1 MIEVTKVSSG
11 YGKMQVLRE
20 VSLHVNKGEIVCLLG
35 SNGAGK
41 TTTLKT
47 ILGMVEASSGSI
59 KLFGEDVTRMKTA
72 EIIKKGVGIAP
83 EGRGLFPKMT
93 VLENLQ
99 MGAIFEKD
107 EKIIKDRIKH
117 AFQLF
122 PRLEERKKQVAGTLS
137 GGEQGMLSIGRALMS
152 EPKFLILDEP
162 SLGLAPILIE
172 IVFNAIKL
180 VSKELMTTILLS
192 EQHAMKALNVAD
204 RGYVL
209 EKGQIIFEGTSEELA
224 NSEVIKSAYMR

>member
-1 MIEVTKVSSG
+1 MIEVTKVNSG
-11 YGKMQVLRE
+11 YGKMQILHE

-41 TTTLKT
+41 TTTIKT
-47 ILGMVEASSGSI
+47 ILGIVKASSGSI
-59 KLFGEDVTRMKTA
+59 KLFGEDITRTKTTD
-72 EIIKKGVGIAP
+72 IIKKGVGIAP

-99 MGAIFEKD
+99 MGTIFEKD
-107 EKIIKDRIKH
+107 EKVIEDRIKY
-117 AFQLF
+117 AFKLF

-137 GGEQGMLSIGRALMS
+137 GGEQGMLAIGRALMS

-172 IVFNAIKL
+172 MVFNAIKL
-180 VSKELMTTILLS
+180 ISKELMTTILLS
-192 EQHAMKALNVAD
+192 EQNAMKAFGVAD

-224 NSEVIKSAYMR
+224 DSEVIKNAYMR

>member
-1 MIEVTKVSSG
+1 MIEVTKVNSG
-11 YGKMQVLRE
+11 YGKMQILHE

-41 TTTLKT
+41 TTMIKT
-47 ILGMVEASSGSI
+47 ILGMVKASSGSI
-59 KLFGEDVTRMKTA
+59 KLFGEDITRTKTTD
-72 EIIKKGVGIAP
+72 IIKKGVGIAP

-99 MGAIFEKD
+99 MGTIFEKN
-107 EKIIKDRIKH
+107 EKVIEDRIKYV
-117 AFQLF
+117 FKLF

-137 GGEQGMLSIGRALMS
+137 GGEQGMLTIGRALMS

-162 SLGLAPILIE
+162 SLGLAPLLIE
-172 IVFNAIKL
+172 MVFNAIKL
-180 VSKELMTTILLS
+180 ISKELMTTILLS
-192 EQHAMKALNVAD
+192 EQNAMKALGVAD

-209 EKGQIIFEGTSEELA
+209 EKGQVIFDGTSEELA
-224 NSEVIKSAYMR
+224 DSEVIKNAYMR

>member
-1 MIEVTKVSSG
+1 MIEVTKVNSG
-11 YGKMQVLRE
+11 YGKMQVLYE

-41 TTTLKT
+41 TTTIKT
-47 ILGMVEASSGSI
+47 ILGMVKASSGSI
-59 KLFGEDVTRMKTA
+59 KLFGEDITRIKTA
-72 EIIKKGVGIAP
+72 DIIKKGIGIAP

-107 EKIIKDRIKH
+107 KKVIEDRIKY
-117 AFQLF
+117 AFKLF

-137 GGEQGMLSIGRALMS
+137 GGEQGMLAIGRALMS

-162 SLGLAPILIE
+162 SLGLAPLLIE
-172 IVFNAIKL
+172 MVFNAIKL
-180 VSKELMTTILLS
+180 ISKELMTTILLS
-192 EQHAMKALNVAD
+192 EQHAMKALGVAN

-224 NSEVIKSAYMR
+224 DSEVIKNAYMR

>member
-1 MIEVTKVSSG
+1 MIEVTKVNSG
-11 YGKMQVLRE
+11 YGKMQVLHE

-41 TTTLKT
+41 TTTIKT
-47 ILGMVEASSGSI
+47 ILGMIKASSGSI
-59 KLFGEDVTRMKTA
+59 KLFGEDITRIKTA
-72 EIIKKGVGIAP
+72 DIIKKGVSIAP

-99 MGAIFEKD
+99 MGNIFEKD
-107 EKIIKDRIKH
+107 EKVIENRIKY
-117 AFQLF
+117 AFKLF

-162 SLGLAPILIE
+162 SLGLAPLLIE
-172 IVFNAIKL
+172 MAFNAIKL
-180 VSKELMTTILLS
+180 ISKELMTTILLS
-192 EQHAMKALNVAD
+192 EQHAMKALDVAD

-224 NSEVIKSAYMR
+224 DSEVIKNAYMR

>member
-107 EKIIKDRIKH
+107 EKIIEDRIKH

>member
-1 MIEVTKVSSG
+1 MIEVNKVSSG

-41 TTTLKT
+41 TTTIKT
-47 ILGMVEASSGSI
+47 ILGMVKASSGSI
-59 KLFGEDVTRMKTA
+59 KLFGEDVTKMKTA

-83 EGRGLFPKMT
+83 EGRILFPKMT

-122 PRLEERKKQVAGTLS
+122 PQLEERKKQVAGTLS
-137 GGEQGMLSIGRALMS
+137 GGEQGMLAIGRALMS

-162 SLGLAPILIE
+162 SWGLAPLLIE
-172 IVFNAIKL
+172 ILFNTVKL
-180 VSKELMTTILLS
+180 ISKELMTTILLS
-192 EQHAMKALNVAD
+192 EQHAMKALSVAD

>member
-1 MIEVTKVSSG
+1 MIEVNKVSSG

-41 TTTLKT
+41 TTTIKT
-47 ILGMVEASSGSI
+47 ILGMIKASSGSI
-59 KLFGEDVTRMKTA
+59 KLFGEDVTKMKTA

-83 EGRGLFPKMT
+83 EGRILFPKMT

-122 PRLEERKKQVAGTLS
+122 PQLEERKKQVAGTLS
-137 GGEQGMLSIGRALMS
+137 GGEQGMLAIGRALMS

-162 SLGLAPILIE
+162 SWGLAPLLIE
-172 IVFNAIKL
+172 ILFNTVKL
-180 VSKELMTTILLS
+180 ISKELMTTILLS
-192 EQHAMKALNVAD
+192 EQHAMKALSVAD

>member
-1 MIEVTKVSSG
+1 MIEVTKVNSG
-11 YGKMQVLRE
+11 YGKMQVLYE

-41 TTTLKT
+41 TTTIKT
-47 ILGMVEASSGSI
+47 ILGMVKASSGSI
-59 KLFGEDVTRMKTA
+59 KLFGEDITRIKTA
-72 EIIKKGVGIAP
+72 DIIKKGVGIAP

-99 MGAIFEKD
+99 MGTIFEKD
-107 EKIIKDRIKH
+107 EKVIEDRIKY
-117 AFQLF
+117 AFKLF

-137 GGEQGMLSIGRALMS
+137 GGEQGMLTIGRALMS

-162 SLGLAPILIE
+162 SLGLAPLLIE
-172 IVFNAIKL
+172 MVFNAIKL
-180 VSKELMTTILLS
+180 ISKELMTTILLS
-192 EQHAMKALNVAD
+192 EQNAMKAFDVAD

-209 EKGQIIFEGTSEELA
+209 EKGQVIFEGTSEELA
-224 NSEVIKSAYMR
+224 NSEVIKNAYMR

>member
-1 MIEVTKVSSG
+1 MIEVTKVNSG
-11 YGKMQVLRE
+11 YGKMQVLYE

-41 TTTLKT
+41 TTTIKT
-47 ILGMVEASSGSI
+47 ILGMVKASSGSI
-59 KLFGEDVTRMKTA
+59 KLFGEDITRIKTVD
-72 EIIKKGVGIAP
+72 IIKKGVGIAP

-99 MGAIFEKD
+99 MGTIFEKD
-107 EKIIKDRIKH
+107 EKVIEDRIKY
-117 AFQLF
+117 AFKLF

-137 GGEQGMLSIGRALMS
+137 GGEQGMLAIGRALMS

-162 SLGLAPILIE
+162 SLGLAPLLIE
-172 IVFNAIKL
+172 MVFNAIKL
-180 VSKELMTTILLS
+180 ISKELMTTILLS
-192 EQHAMKALNVAD
+192 EQHAMKALGVAD

-224 NSEVIKSAYMR
+224 DSEVIKNAYMR

>member
-11 YGKMQVLRE
+11 YDKMQVLHE

>member
-1 MIEVTKVSSG
+1 MIEVTKVNSG
-11 YGKMQVLRE
+11 YGKMQVLYE

-41 TTTLKT
+41 TTTIKT
-47 ILGMVEASSGSI
+47 ILGMVKASSGSI
-59 KLFGEDVTRMKTA
+59 KLFGEDITRIKTVD
-72 EIIKKGVGIAP
+72 IIKKGVGIAP

-99 MGAIFEKD
+99 MGTIFEKD
-107 EKIIKDRIKH
+107 EKVIEDRIKY
-117 AFQLF
+117 AFELF

-137 GGEQGMLSIGRALMS
+137 GGEQGMLAIGRALMS

-162 SLGLAPILIE
+162 SLGLAPLLIE
-172 IVFNAIKL
+172 MVFNAIKL
-180 VSKELMTTILLS
+180 ISKELMTTILLS
-192 EQHAMKALNVAD
+192 EQHAMKALGVAD

-224 NSEVIKSAYMR
+224 DSEVIKNAYMR

>member
-1 MIEVTKVSSG
+1 MIEVTKVNSG
-11 YGKMQVLRE
+11 YGKMQVLYE

-41 TTTLKT
+41 TTTIKT
-47 ILGMVEASSGSI
+47 ILGMVKASSGSI
-59 KLFGEDVTRMKTA
+59 KLFGEDITRVKTA
-72 EIIKKGVGIAP
+72 DIIKKGVGIAP

-99 MGAIFEKD
+99 MGTIFEKD
-107 EKIIKDRIKH
+107 EKVIEDRIKY
-117 AFQLF
+117 AFKLF

-137 GGEQGMLSIGRALMS
+137 GGEQGMLAIGRALMS

-172 IVFNAIKL
+172 MVFNAIKL
-180 VSKELMTTILLS
+180 ISKELMTTILLS
-192 EQHAMKALNVAD
+192 EQNAMKAFSVAD

-209 EKGQIIFEGTSEELA
+209 EKGQVIFEGTSEELA
-224 NSEVIKSAYMR
+224 DSEVIKNAYMR

>member
-1 MIEVTKVSSG
+1 MIEVTKVNSG
-11 YGKMQVLRE
+11 YGKMQVLYE

-41 TTTLKT
+41 TTTIKT
-47 ILGMVEASSGSI
+47 ILGMVKASSGSI
-59 KLFGEDVTRMKTA
+59 KLFGEDITRIKTA
-72 EIIKKGVGIAP
+72 DIIKKGVGIAP

-99 MGAIFEKD
+99 MGTIFEKD
-107 EKIIKDRIKH
+107 EKVIEDRIKY
-117 AFQLF
+117 AFKLF

-162 SLGLAPILIE
+162 SLGLAPLLIE
-172 IVFNAIKL
+172 MVFNAIKL
-180 VSKELMTTILLS
+180 ISKELMTTILLS
-192 EQHAMKALNVAD
+192 EQNAMKAFDVAD

-209 EKGQIIFEGTSEELA
+209 EKGQVIFEGTSEELA
-224 NSEVIKSAYMR
+224 NSEVIKNAYMR

>member
-11 YGKMQVLRE
+11 YGKMQVLHE
-20 VSLHVNKGEIVCLLG
+20 VSLHVDKGEIVCLLG

-47 ILGMVEASSGSI
+47 ILGMVKASSGSI

-83 EGRGLFPKMT
+83 EGRVLFPKMT

-107 EKIIKDRIKH
+107 EKVIKDRIKR

-137 GGEQGMLSIGRALMS
+137 GGEQGMLAIGRALMS

-162 SLGLAPILIE
+162 SLGLAPLLIE
-172 IVFNAIKL
+172 ILFNTVKL
-180 VSKELMTTILLS
+180 ISKELMTTILLS
-192 EQHAMKALNVAD
+192 EQHAMKALSVAD

>member
-11 YGKMQVLRE
+11 YDKMQVLHE

-41 TTTLKT
+41 TTTIKT
-47 ILGMVEASSGSI
+47 ILGMVKASSGSI
-59 KLFGEDVTRMKTA
+59 KLFGEDITRTKTTD
-72 EIIKKGVGIAP
+72 IIKKGVGIAP

-99 MGAIFEKD
+99 MGSIFEKD
-107 EKIIKDRIKH
+107 EEVIEDRIKY
-117 AFQLF
+117 AFKLF
-122 PRLEERKKQVAGTLS
+122 PRMEERKKQVAGTLS
-137 GGEQGMLSIGRALMS
+137 GGEQGMLAIGRALMS

-162 SLGLAPILIE
+162 SLGLAPLLIE
-172 IVFNAIKL
+172 MAFNAIKL
-180 VSKELMTTILLS
+180 INKELMTTILLS
-192 EQHAMKALNVAD
+192 EQNAMKALGVAD

-209 EKGQIIFEGTSEELA
+209 EKGQVIFEGTSKELA
-224 NSEVIKSAYMR
+224 NSEVIKNAYMR

>member
-1 MIEVTKVSSG
+1 MIEVTKVNSG
-11 YGKMQVLRE
+11 YGKMQVLYE

-41 TTTLKT
+41 TTTIKT
-47 ILGMVEASSGSI
+47 ILGMVKASSGSI
-59 KLFGEDVTRMKTA
+59 KLFGEDITRIKTA
-72 EIIKKGVGIAP
+72 DIIKKGVGIAP

-99 MGAIFEKD
+99 MGTIFEKD
-107 EKIIKDRIKH
+107 EKVIEDRIKY
-117 AFQLF
+117 AFKLF

-137 GGEQGMLSIGRALMS
+137 GGEQGMLTIGRALMS

-162 SLGLAPILIE
+162 SLGLAPLLIE
-172 IVFNAIKL
+172 MVFNAIKL
-180 VSKELMTTILLS
+180 ISKELMTTILLS
-192 EQHAMKALNVAD
+192 EQNAMKAFGVAD

-209 EKGQIIFEGTSEELA
+209 EKGQVIFEGTSEELA
-224 NSEVIKSAYMR
+224 NSEVIKNAYMR